1 MKYGTW
7 VSQILP
13 KLKGNEMLL
22 TDSGSHEYEQPPTG
36 SFVARCIK
44 IVDIGTQKNEYQGVV
59 NYKRQGIFT
68 WELPGE
74 LMTEGDWAG
83 KPFTVSKFYTLSL
96 SEKANLRRDLE
107 SWRAKPFTPEELG
120 GFDPK
125 KVLGAPCMLGLIE
138 NAKGKTV
145 VGTVMALPKGM
156 PVPEQVNPSVYFSL
170 DKFDRDVFDSLSK
183 GIQGLIEKSPE
194 YQNIK
199 SPVAP
204 EKEPGAWDD
213 LESDVPF
220 FDHLGR
226 TYWRVV

>member
-1 MKYGTW
+1 M
-7 VSQILP
+7 I
-13 KLKGNEMLL
+13 L
-22 TDSGSHEYEQPPTG
+22 TDSGSHEFEQAPTG

-59 NYKRQGIFT
+59 NFKRQGIFT

-96 SEKANLRRDLE
+96 SEKANLRRDLAA
-107 SWRAKPFTPEELG
+107 WRGRDFSPEELG

-125 KVLGAPCMLGLIE
+125 AVLGKPCMLGLVTS
-138 NAKGKTV
+138 AKGKTV

-170 DKFDRDVFDSLSK
+170 EEFNQTVFDSLSK
-183 GIQGLIEKSPE
+183 GIQAMIEKSPE
-194 YQNIK
+194 YQNLK
-199 SPVAP
+199 SPVAV
-204 EKEPGAWDD
+204 KEPGAWDD
-213 LESDVPF
+213 LADDVPF
-220 FDHLGR
+220 
-226 TYWRVV
+226 